1 MLNIR
6 TIEGI
11 EVPVLKQTLLIDSF
25 CEWPDAIASSVWA
38 DLFRSVSGSV

>member
-1 MLNIR
+1 MLNMR
-6 TIEGI
+6 TIERV
-11 EVPVLKQTLLIDSF
+11 EVPVLKRTLLIDSL

>member
-11 EVPVLKQTLLIDSF
+11 EVPVLKRTLAANLCD
-25 CEWPDAIASSVWA
+25 CPEWIASVVWEIYFEA
-38 DLFRSVSGSV
+38 CLEASN